1 MRHVSIYTEVESK
14 GMRQQDMWMCWL
26 IEVVT
31 RTGKKTCQGMRKIK
45 DATHSGAQLAALNE
59 ALSHMV
65 EKCDIDIYLT
75 DVFVETA
82 FKQNWIEKWEKN
94 NWISA
99 RGTEIKHTAEWEQL
113 KELLSGHDVRMHF
126 TCMHEYSNW
135 MQTQIRMEIKKE
147 EENV

>member
-1 MRHVSIYTEVESK
+1 MRHVNIYTEVESK

-31 RTGKKTCQGMRKIK
+31 RTGKKTCQGMQKIK